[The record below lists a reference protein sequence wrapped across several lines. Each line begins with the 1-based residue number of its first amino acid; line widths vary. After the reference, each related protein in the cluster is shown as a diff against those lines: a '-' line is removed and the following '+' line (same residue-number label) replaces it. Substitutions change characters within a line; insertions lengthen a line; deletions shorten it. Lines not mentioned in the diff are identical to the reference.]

1 MVTSGY
7 LFMGLY
13 FFASAPLF
21 FYSKTI
27 LLPWLT
33 GASALLNIGLNML
46 FFSDFGA
53 IAAAWTTTASYAV
66 QMLLF
71 FIVGRRYQR
80 VSYPLLRYGII
91 ITCIM
96 IAIPLTAALPILA
109 PSSLMLKAGYLLIYL
124 ALAYSLLAP
133 TIKPPAQDA

>member
-1 MVTSGY
+1 
-7 LFMGLY
+7 
-13 FFASAPLF
+13 
-21 FYSKTI
+21 
-27 LLPWLT
+27 
-33 GASALLNIGLNML
+33 
-46 FFSDFGA
+46 
-53 IAAAWTTTASYAV
+53 
-66 QMLLF
+66 MLLF